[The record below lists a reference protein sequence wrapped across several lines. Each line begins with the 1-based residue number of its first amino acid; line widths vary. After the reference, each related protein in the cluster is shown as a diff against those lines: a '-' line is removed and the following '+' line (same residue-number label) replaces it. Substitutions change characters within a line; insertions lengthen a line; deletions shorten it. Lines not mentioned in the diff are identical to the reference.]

1 MCVGGGAE
9 GKAGDPTQWRV
20 VASGKL
26 LGWTLQHTGTC
37 KMSALWVRSAGAW
50 YWLRL
55 HNQFTP
61 STLTK
66 TLRRPPGATERS
78 ALGELIAA
86 SPLAATYARPSAPPP
101 RASLPAREAAGRAPY
116 TAADASD
123 KALASC
129 PRALRLASWTLV
141 GADGTAVDPHEA
153 MPRGLLPVG
162 KKGGAAPS
170 FTLVGQL
177 LPTQGQDE
185 PTEGWPARVW
195 VRSQPIH
202 EWRSAVRRE
211 AGRGD
216 GRGGHRRR
224 QGEPAALDAVGRRM
238 VRAAEALA
246 SMEATL
252 SSGGLPARP
261 AAPSTTRTSRARLS
275 APASRRPGST
285 PRRCRAAPSQP
296 SAPSTTTAARSRCST
311 SSAAAPSRT
320 RRASTCA
327 ASGFP
332 RELLGAALLTKAD
345 GQGGAADEAA
355 HGGGGSGVWVRT
367 GAIVG
372 GNIDYA
378 VQPAAMWVRT
388 HGAIYQLLRPAAE
401 YAPHY
406 SLPGSSRLF
415 PLPEA
420 QLRPLIELLAR
431 RDKHP
436 FGGNKA
442 AALPS
447 LRLMNF
453 EVCDPKAAPRSLV
466 RTLPDGTLKAAQ
478 SAAGGADKGGDA
490 LHIYVRGQ
498 LLPAREGAARPWVWA
513 GRCARGRPTTSGR

>member
-1 MCVGGGAE
+1 MA
-9 GKAGDPTQWRV
+9 
-20 VASGKL
+20 
-26 LGWTLQHTGTC
+26 
-37 KMSALWVRSAGAW
+37 
-50 YWLRL
+50 
-55 HNQFTP
+55 
-61 STLTK
+61 
-66 TLRRPPGATERS
+66 
-78 ALGELIAA
+78 
-86 SPLAATYARPSAPPP
+86 
-101 RASLPAREAAGRAPY
+101 
-116 TAADASD
+116 
-123 KALASC
+123 
-129 PRALRLASWTLV
+129 
-141 GADGTAVDPHEA
+141 
-153 MPRGLLPVG
+153 
-162 KKGGAAPS
+162 
-170 FTLVGQL
+170 
-177 LPTQGQDE
+177 
-185 PTEGWPARVW
+185 
-195 VRSQPIH
+195 
-202 EWRSAVRRE
+202 SAVRRE

-224 QGEPAALDAVGRRM
+224 QGEPAALDAVGRRL
-238 VRAAEALA
+238 VRAAEALP
-246 SMEATL
+246 SD
-252 SSGGLPARP
+252 GGHAEQRRRRRLAGRP
-261 AAPSTTRTSRARLS
+261 LDDAHLSRAFECAGQPPPGLNPEALPCRTIS
-275 APASRRPGST
+275 AFRAVDDYGRPQ
-285 PRRCRAAPSQP
+285 PLFDVLRRCAEPDAPRVHLRGLDSL
-296 SAPSTTTAARSRCST
+296 
-311 SSAAAPSRT
+311 
-320 RRASTCA
+320 
-327 ASGFP
+327 
-332 RELLGAALLTKAD
+332 ELLGAALLTKAD

-406 SLPGSSRLF
+406 RCRGRRGLP

-513 GRCARGRPTTSGR
+513 GRCAPGRPTTSER